1 MGSNNNKE
9 SQWVD
14 QYAHHHS
21 FKCQAKFVG
30 LIDNSLTILF
40 GQIYI
45 AQQVWE
51 SIDETTDPIT
61 ACDGAIMASKKVL
74 PSEPGKKAEAKTSKL
89 VKPTKAF
96 RSAEFIEDSDEEAPK
111 AVRKKQTPKAVT
123 PSKKPPRPTAGE
135 SVTKSSK
142 KRKLV
147 SPSPEKEESTQSDT
161 EDVRS
166 SHGGESSENED
177 SSSAQDGSPTPAE
190 PKETA
195 SRPATKSAAVEDS
208 VGKSQ
213 LNKLEAPGKG
223 SVRRTPSPRTASTSE
238 SEEESES
245 SVGEDESGI
254 ESESSDHISRKG
266 PRKESP
272 TQKPVTSTQENII
285 FEPPP
290 GFEPASISV
299 HPSSQAM
306 DMFSPTNLAR
316 KEIWHISAPSSVPI
330 SSVKELSQQSILS
343 KSSILTY
350 KGSNYGLIPSSSTDG
365 ALLLPSAEDNDYK
378 SHNAATIKSFH
389 LQQIVSLPHHVLSP
403 GKSSNQSAPI
413 PQAYKRTPRE
423 QPKGLKMRYHPFGVV
438 DTSDED
444 ITSEGV
450 SKAPQF
456 RIPDAVDATPA
467 EKRKRP
473 SMDHEA
479 QSPTVSSSK
488 VKSKKAKVR
497 QEPTLNEHDDM
508 MDIDTVNQPASQKQ
522 DAAKAKAN
530 GISENNTPQT
540 AKAKKTKPK
549 AMEKKPEHPPPQ
561 SSASQSLLPADIA
574 AQAEVII
581 PEEVVTNGASAIEIT
596 ASEEKRMK
604 RKRRKEE
611 AAKAAEKENVAKA
624 DGDIDMPD
632 AETPA
637 RESATPGKDSAQK
650 EAHPTNGAVEEV
662 EATPRQETK
671 EERRKRK
678 EEKKKR
684 KREAAGEV

>member
-1 MGSNNNKE
+1 
-9 SQWVD
+9 
-14 QYAHHHS
+14 
-21 FKCQAKFVG
+21 
-30 LIDNSLTILF
+30 
-40 GQIYI
+40 
-45 AQQVWE
+45 
-51 SIDETTDPIT
+51 
-61 ACDGAIMASKKVL
+61 MASKKVL
-74 PSEPGKKAEAKTSKL
+74 PSEPGKKAEAKTSKP

-96 RSAEFIEDSDEEAPK
+96 RRAEFIEDSDEEAPK

-123 PSKKPPRPTAGE
+123 PSKKLPRPTADE
-135 SVTKSSK
+135 SFTKPSK

-147 SPSPEKEESTQSDT
+147 SPSPKKEESTQSHT
-161 EDVRS
+161 EDERS
-166 SHGGESSENED
+166 SHGGEGSENED

-195 SRPATKSAAVEDS
+195 SRPTTKSAAVEDS
-208 VGKSQ
+208 VGKFH

-223 SVRRTPSPRTASTSE
+223 SVRRTPSPRTASPNE

-245 SVGEDESGI
+245 SAGEDESGS
-254 ESESSDHISRKG
+254 ESESSGHTSRKG

-306 DMFSPTNLAR
+306 DMFSPTNLAG

-343 KSSILTY
+343 RSSIMTY
-350 KGSNYGLIPSSSTDG
+350 KGSNYGLIPGSSTDG

-403 GKSSNQSAPI
+403 GKSLNQTAPTS
-413 PQAYKRTPRE
+413 QAYKRTPRE

-438 DTSDED
+438 DTSDD
-444 ITSEGV
+444 DLSSTDV
-450 SKAPQF
+450 SKVPQF
-456 RIPDAVDATPA
+456 RVPGAVDATPA
-467 EKRKRP
+467 DKRKR
-473 SMDHEA
+473 SSIDHGA

-488 VKSKKAKVR
+488 AKSKKAKVR
-497 QEPTLNEHDDM
+497 QEATLNEHDDM
-508 MDIDTVNQPASQKQ
+508 MDIDTVSQPASNKQ
-522 DAAKAKAN
+522 DASKAKVN
-530 GISENNTPQT
+530 GISENHTP
-540 AKAKKTKPK
+540 KPVKPKKTKPK
-549 AMEKKPEHPPPQ
+549 APDKKPEHPPPQ
-561 SSASQSLLPADIA
+561 PSASQSLLPADIA
-574 AQAEVII
+574 AQAEII
-581 PEEVVTNGASAIEIT
+581 MPEEVVTTGASAIEIT
-596 ASEEKRMK
+596 ASEEKKIK

-624 DGDIDMPD
+624 DKDIEMRD
-632 AETPA
+632 AETPL
-637 RESATPGKDSAQK
+637 RESATPGKSPAQK
-650 EAHPTNGAVEEV
+650 QSHAANGAFGEV
-662 EATPRQETK
+662 EATPQQESK

>member
-1 MGSNNNKE
+1 M
-9 SQWVD
+9 
-14 QYAHHHS
+14 
-21 FKCQAKFVG
+21 
-30 LIDNSLTILF
+30 L
-40 GQIYI
+40 
-45 AQQVWE
+45 E

-61 ACDGAIMASKKVL
+61 ACDGAIMASKKAL
-74 PSEPGKKAEAKTSKL
+74 PSAPGKKAEAKTSKP

-123 PSKKPPRPTAGE
+123 PSTKPPRPTAGD
-135 SVTKSSK
+135 SVTKPSK

-147 SPSPEKEESTQSDT
+147 SPSPEKEKSTQSDT
-161 EDVRS
+161 EDERS
-166 SHGGESSENED
+166 SHGAEGSENED

-213 LNKLEAPGKG
+213 LNKLEAPRKG
-223 SVRRTPSPRTASTSE
+223 SVRRTPSPRTASPSE

-245 SVGEDESGI
+245 SAGEDESGN
-254 ESESSDHISRKG
+254 ESEDSDHTSKKG
-266 PRKESP
+266 PRKKSP
-272 TQKPVTSTQENII
+272 TQQHVTSTQENII

-306 DMFSPTNLAR
+306 DMFSPTNLAG

-330 SSVKELSQQSILS
+330 SSVKELSQQSLLS
-343 KSSILTY
+343 RSSILTY
-350 KGSNYGLIPSSSTDG
+350 KGSNYGLMPGSTADG

-378 SHNAATIKSFH
+378 LHNAATIRSFH

-403 GKSSNQSAPI
+403 GKSSTQSAPTS
-413 PQAYKRTPRE
+413 QAYKKAPRA
-423 QPKGLKMRYHPFGVV
+423 QPEGLKMRYQPFGVL
-438 DTSDED
+438 DISDD
-444 ITSEGV
+444 DLS
-450 SKAPQF
+450 SKDVPKVPQF
-456 RIPDAVDATPA
+456 RVPDAVDATPA

-479 QSPTVSSSK
+479 RSPTVSSSK
-488 VKSKKAKVR
+488 MKSKKAKVR
-497 QEPTLNEHDDM
+497 QEPTLNDHDDM

-522 DAAKAKAN
+522 DAAKAEAN
-530 GISENNTPQT
+530 GISENHTPKF
-540 AKAKKTKPK
+540 AKPKKTKPK
-549 AMEKKPEHPPPQ
+549 VPDKKPEHPPPQ

-574 AQAEVII
+574 AQAEII
-581 PEEVVTNGASAIEIT
+581 MPEEVVTNGASAIEIT

-611 AAKAAEKENVAKA
+611 AAKAAETENVTKA
-624 DGDIDMPD
+624 GLDVEMPD
-632 AETPA
+632 AESPA
-637 RESATPGKDSAQK
+637 RESATPGKILAQK
-650 EAHPTNGAVEEV
+650 EAHAANGEMDYIEK
-662 EATPRQETK
+662 TPQQETK

-678 EEKKKR
+678 EEKKKQ

>member
-1 MGSNNNKE
+1 M
-9 SQWVD
+9 
-14 QYAHHHS
+14 
-21 FKCQAKFVG
+21 
-30 LIDNSLTILF
+30 L
-40 GQIYI
+40 
-45 AQQVWE
+45 E
-51 SIDETTDPIT
+51 SIDETTDPII
-61 ACDGAIMASKKVL
+61 ACDGAVMASKKVL
-74 PSEPGKKAEAKTSKL
+74 PSAPGKKAEAKTSKP

-123 PSKKPPRPTAGE
+123 PSTKPPRPTADD
-135 SVTKSSK
+135 SVTKPSK
-142 KRKLV
+142 KCKLV

-161 EDVRS
+161 EEEGS
-166 SHGGESSENED
+166 SHSGEVSENEE

-195 SRPATKSAAVEDS
+195 SRPATDNAAAEDS

-213 LNKLEAPGKG
+213 LNKLEVPGKG
-223 SVRRTPSPRTASTSE
+223 SVRRTPSPRTASPSE

-245 SVGEDESGI
+245 SAGEDESGS
-254 ESESSDHISRKG
+254 ESESSEHTSRKG
-266 PRKESP
+266 PRRESP
-272 TQKPVTSTQENII
+272 TQKPVTSTQKNII

-306 DMFSPTNLAR
+306 NMFSPTNLAG

-343 KSSILTY
+343 RSSILIY
-350 KGSNYGLIPSSSTDG
+350 KGSNYGLIPSSSTNG
-365 ALLLPSAEDNDYK
+365 TLLLPSAEDNDYK

-403 GKSSNQSAPI
+403 GKSSNQNAPI

-438 DTSDED
+438 DTSDDD
-444 ITSEGV
+444 ISLKDV

-456 RIPDAVDATPA
+456 RVPGAVDATPA

-473 SMDHEA
+473 PIEGGT

-488 VKSKKAKVR
+488 VKSKKAKVP

-508 MDIDTVNQPASQKQ
+508 MNIDTVNQPASQKQ

-530 GISENNTPQT
+530 GISENNKPKT
-540 AKAKKTKPK
+540 AKPKKTKPK
-549 AMEKKPEHPPPQ
+549 ATDQRPEYPPHQP
-561 SSASQSLLPADIA
+561 SASQSLLPADIA
-574 AQAEVII
+574 AQAEVIM

-596 ASEEKRMK
+596 ASEENKMK
-604 RKRRKEE
+604 RKRRKE
-611 AAKAAEKENVAKA
+611 ADEKENVAKA
-624 DGDIDMPD
+624 GLDVEMPD
-632 AETPA
+632 AESPL
-637 RESATPGKDSAQK
+637 RESATLGSDFVQK
-650 EAHPTNGAVEEV
+650 EDNATNGEMDEV
-662 EATPRQETK
+662 EATPQQESK

-678 EEKKKR
+678 EEKRKR

>member
-1 MGSNNNKE
+1 MGRSICA
-9 SQWVD
+9 S
-14 QYAHHHS
+14 S
-21 FKCQAKFVG
+21 LIKCQANFIG

-45 AQQVWE
+45 AQQVLE

-61 ACDGAIMASKKVL
+61 ACDGAIMASKKML

-123 PSKKPPRPTAGE
+123 ASKKPPRPTAGE

-245 SVGEDESGI
+245 SAGEDESGI
-254 ESESSDHISRKG
+254 ESESSDHILRKG

-272 TQKPVTSTQENII
+272 TQKPVTSTQEKVI

-343 KSSILTY
+343 KSPILTY

-438 DTSDED
+438 DTSDDD

-456 RIPDAVDATPA
+456 RVPGAVDATPA
-467 EKRKRP
+467 EKRKRV
-473 SMDHEA
+473 SVDDGA

-497 QEPTLNEHDDM
+497 QEAPANEHDEM
-508 MDIDTVNQPASQKQ
+508 MDIDTVSQPASQKQ
-522 DAAKAKAN
+522 DALKTKAN
-530 GISENNTPQT
+530 GISENHTPKS
-540 AKAKKTKPK
+540 AKPKKTKLK
-549 AMEKKPEHPPPQ
+549 ATDKKPEHPPPQ
-561 SSASQSLLPADIA
+561 PSASQSLLPADIA
-574 AQAEVII
+574 AQAEII
-581 PEEVVTNGASAIEIT
+581 MPEEVVTNGASAIEIT
-596 ASEEKRMK
+596 ASEEKKMK

-611 AAKAAEKENVAKA
+611 AARAVEKENVAKA
-624 DGDIDMPD
+624 DVDVKMRD
-632 AETPA
+632 AETPSGKS
-637 RESATPGKDSAQK
+637 EGQSATTPGKSSAQK
-650 EAHPTNGAVEEV
+650 EAHAANGEMEEV
-662 EATPRQETK
+662 EATPQQESK

-678 EEKKKR
+678 EEKRKR